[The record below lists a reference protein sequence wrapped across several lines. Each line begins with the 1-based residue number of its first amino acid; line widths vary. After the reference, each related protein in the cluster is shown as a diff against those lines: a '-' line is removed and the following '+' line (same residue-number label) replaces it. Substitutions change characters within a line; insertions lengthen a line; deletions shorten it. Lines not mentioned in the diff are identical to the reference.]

1 MTDGPAVAVVTGAT
15 SGLGR
20 EVASRLATNGWSVA
34 FCGRRK
40 DRVQDLE
47 NELLRRGLRVAGFV
61 GDVAEQSFC
70 EMFVVDTTAR
80 LGEPNV
86 LVNNAAII
94 GPTGSALAATATE
107 IFSTL
112 QVNLV
117 GGLSMIRAFVSG
129 GSAALEASDHKAVI
143 NIAGGGIG
151 GRSLE
156 WSAFPYVGSKAML
169 YYLTEILATELREMN
184 ITVNCLAPGTLP
196 TEFML
201 GAAEQALRDGD
212 TRLLSEIE
220 KRKSMDGEVAF
231 DKIVTWIEAL
241 VRPEF
246 ARVSGRLLSAIWDE
260 PDHVLSVVDSPD
272 LYRLRRID
280 GEMFGPL

>member
-1 MTDGPAVAVVTGAT
+1 MNSGPTVALVTGAT
-15 SGLGR
+15 SGLGEEIAR
-20 EVASRLATNGWSVA
+20 RLATDGWCVA

-40 DRVQDLE
+40 ERVQDLE
-47 NELLRRGLRVAGFV
+47 HELLGRGLRVAGFA
-61 GDVAEQSFC
+61 GDVAEPSFC
-70 EMFVVDTTAR
+70 EMFVAGTKAR

-86 LVNNAAII
+86 LVNNAAVL
-94 GPTGSALAATATE
+94 GPTGSALAATATD

-117 GGLSMIRAFVSG
+117 GGLSMIRAFASG
-129 GSAALEASDHKAVI
+129 DSAALETGNHKTII

-169 YYLTEILATELREMN
+169 YYLTEILEVELRGMN
-184 ITVNCLAPGTLP
+184 ITINCLAPGALP
-196 TEFML
+196 TNFML
-201 GAAEQALRDGD
+201 NAVEQARRDGD
-212 TRLLSEIE
+212 TRLLSEID
-220 KRKSMDGEVAF
+220 KRKSMDGEMSY
-231 DKIVTWIEAL
+231 DKIVRWIEAL
-241 VRPEF
+241 ARSEF
-246 ARVSGRLLSAIWDE
+246 GRVSGRLLSAIWDD
-260 PDHVLSVVDSPD
+260 PDHVLSLADSQD